1 MIIQSLGETEQ
12 LVAIPVDEYAELIEC
27 KTQLNAVYG
36 YLTLCHSDSLKY
48 TGRMAKKIDA
58 DVLKTVSGYEE
69 NENYFEYLKESFR
82 GGNKY

>member
-36 YLTLCHSDSLKY
+36 YLTFCHSDSLKY
-48 TGRMAKKIDA
+48 TGRMAKEIDA

-69 NENYFEYLKESFR
+69 NENYFEYLKEKFQR
-82 GGNKY
+82 R

>member
-36 YLTLCHSDSLKY
+36 YLTFCHSDSLKY
-48 TGRMAKKIDA
+48 TGRMAKEIDA
-58 DVLKTVSGYEE
+58 DVLKTVSGYKE
-69 NENYFEYLKESFR
+69 NENYFEYLKRSFK
-82 GGNKY
+82 GGNK

>member
-36 YLTLCHSDSLKY
+36 YLTFCHSDSLKT
-48 TGRMAKKIDA
+48 TGKMAKEINA
-58 DVLKTVSGYEE
+58 DVLKVVSGYEE

-82 GGNKY
+82 RR